1 MNANNLTDDEKYTI
15 QICRFVDKF
24 YGTKHYDAFMKYQMN
39 LKRRYLLCDKKY
51 KDLVVKVVKS
61 MPNRLETTRVID
73 RFATTLSS
81 ADGMTKSIKKRVLEC
96 NVNDIKPDLT
106 NSIRFT
112 EFITLFENC
121 KQLPENITVDELV
134 KHLKSPDTS
143 SANYCDILNKILNC
157 KQFVGVC
164 YEEFNTLLN
173 TCKAELNQLKFEADR
188 DYISVD
194 KLISIESASDSTK
207 ITFNQDFL
215 DSIKQTESNL
225 SNKKQTKSN
234 LSNTKQTNPKSTQ
247 DGQSTTFQTNVEKWF
262 KGFKILGLTLV
273 DITNMNAVE
282 CKNCADKFKL
292 MFTTDKNRNMFS
304 TVDEFI
310 ALKNDTT
317 VDATS
322 ARIKK
327 NIQLL
332 MQQQTTPS
340 KPSKKSRGSN
350 GGRARTSNNKNRI
363 KPSRKSIR
371 RRRIRKKDVA

>member
-1 MNANNLTDDEKYTI
+1 
-15 QICRFVDKF
+15 
-24 YGTKHYDAFMKYQMN
+24 
-39 LKRRYLLCDKKY
+39 
-51 KDLVVKVVKS
+51 
-61 MPNRLETTRVID
+61 MPQRLEMTRVID

-96 NVNDIKPDLT
+96 NVDDNNADLT
-106 NSIRFT
+106 NSTRFT
-112 EFITLFENC
+112 EFIKLFENC

-134 KHLKSPDTS
+134 KHLKSPDTL
-143 SANYCDILNKILNC
+143 SANYCFILKEILKC
-157 KQFVGVC
+157 EPFVGRC
-164 YEEFNTLLN
+164 YEEFNELLKK
-173 TCKAELNQLKFEADR
+173 CKDELNQLKFEADR

-215 DSIKQTESNL
+215 DSIKQTESNP
-225 SNKKQTKSN
+225 SNKKQT
-234 LSNTKQTNPKSTQ
+234 TPKSTR
-247 DGQSTTFQTNVEKWF
+247 DGQSTTFQTNVEKLF

-273 DITNMNAVE
+273 DITNMNALE
-282 CKNCADKFKL
+282 CDECNKKFKL

-310 ALKNDTT
+310 ALKNDKT

-340 KPSKKSRGSN
+340 KRKTPRGSN